1 MTGALEVLRPGPFTT
16 VQDPGRFGYLR
27 YGVPPSGPMDPF
39 ALEAG
44 NLLVG
49 NPRDA
54 AALEVALGACV
65 LRFPENAE
73 VAVTGADLE
82 ARLEGRPAPSW
93 ECFPVL
99 PGQTLSFG
107 RARRGVWAY
116 LAVAGG
122 ILVAPVMGSRATYT
136 RARLGG
142 HGGRTLARGDLLRI
156 GRPPARSP
164 SGRGTLGS
172 GGPPTYARDVEV
184 RVILGPDLDRFT
196 EEAVRVFLSE
206 VYRVTPRSD
215 RMGYRLEGPPL
226 RLRSGADIRTDAV
239 ARGTIQVASDGKP
252 IVLLADRPATGGY
265 ARIATVIAADVWKVA
280 QLPAGGSVS
289 FLSVEIEEAQAEA
302 GRAEARLAA
311 LEKTAPAGC

>member
-16 VQDPGRFGYLR
+16 VQDRGRFGYLR

-65 LRFPENAE
+65 LRFREDAE

-82 ARLEGRPAPSW
+82 ASLEGEPAPRW
-93 ECFPVL
+93 ESFSVL
-99 PGQTLSFG
+99 RGQSLSFT
-107 RARRGVWAY
+107 RARGGVWAY

-122 ILVAPVMGSRATYT
+122 ILVDPVLGSRATYS

-142 HGGRTLARGDLLRI
+142 LGGRTLARGDVVPT
-156 GRPPARSP
+156 GTPP
-164 SGRGTLGS
+164 
-172 GGPPTYARDVEV
+172 GPPPSARRRLEPESPPVYPREVEA

-196 EEAVRVFLSE
+196 DKGVRTFLSGSYE
-206 VYRVTPRSD
+206 VSTRSD
-215 RMGYRLEGPPL
+215 RMGYRLDGPPL
-226 RLRSGADIRTDAV
+226 RHRGGADIRTDAV
-239 ARGTIQVASDGKP
+239 ARGTIQVSADGRP

-280 QLPAGGSVS
+280 QVPPGGRIS
-289 FLSVEIEEAQAEA
+289 FRSIEIEEAQAEA
-302 GRAEARLAA
+302 GRAEARLEA
-311 LEKTAPAGC
+311 LEASLRSRG